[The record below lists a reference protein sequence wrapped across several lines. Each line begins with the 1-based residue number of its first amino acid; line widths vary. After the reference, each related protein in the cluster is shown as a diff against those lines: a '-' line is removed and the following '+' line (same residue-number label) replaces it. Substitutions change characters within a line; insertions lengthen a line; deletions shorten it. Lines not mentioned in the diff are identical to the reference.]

1 MRKNNR
7 VVNETRSISIDVGL
21 LKNANGSARF
31 SFGNTTALV
40 GVFGPQQ
47 VVPKHEEDGERAIL
61 RTRYSMAAFS
71 TTTRSRPGPSRRSQ
85 EISKVTREALMPV
98 MFVEE
103 FPKTA
108 IDVHIEILEADAS
121 TRLAGINATAV
132 ALADAGIPMRD
143 LIAGCSAGKV
153 NGTIMLDIEG
163 KEDTDGELDMAV
175 ALYPKKREITLLQM
189 DGITDKDEFKKILAL
204 ALEGCERVYD
214 KQRNALRE
222 KYEVED
228 TGDNDDRS

>member
-1 MRKNNR
+1 
-7 VVNETRSISIDVGL
+7 
-21 LKNANGSARF
+21 
-31 SFGNTTALV
+31 
-40 GVFGPQQ
+40 
-47 VVPKHEEDGERAIL
+47 
-61 RTRYSMAAFS
+61 
-71 TTTRSRPGPSRRSQ
+71 
-85 EISKVTREALMPV
+85 MPV

-103 FPKTA
+103 FPKPA